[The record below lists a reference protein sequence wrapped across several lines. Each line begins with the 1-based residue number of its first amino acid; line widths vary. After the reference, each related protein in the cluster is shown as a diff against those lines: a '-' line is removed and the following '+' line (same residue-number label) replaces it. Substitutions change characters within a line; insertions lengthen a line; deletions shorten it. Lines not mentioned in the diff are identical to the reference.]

1 ATTTK
6 DRLKVLL
13 NDTKGLYDNGF
24 AEKIDV
30 DRIKVLV
37 NNINVEEIRLFKINQ
52 LNNQYLKALIGMP
65 LETRLTLSD
74 RITELDV
81 SFSGSIGDPI
91 ETESR
96 IEMQKFDI
104 QMQLQGLDLKAKQS
118 SFLPNLSA
126 FAGYNYNTQANSFDV
141 EAFRDNLFPNSAVG
155 LRLRWNIFSG
165 GSKIS
170 QISQS
175 RLTLKQL
182 ENTRG
187 FYKTQLQLEEMS
199 ARTNYESNLKSLE
212 VQKENVELANE
223 IYRVSKIKYDEGLG
237 SNLEVIDAD
246 SSLKE
251 AQANYTNAYY
261 NVLVAKIDLE
271 KALGLIE

>member
-1 ATTTK
+1 
-6 DRLKVLL
+6 
-13 NDTKGLYDNGF
+13 
-24 AEKIDV
+24 
-30 DRIKVLV
+30 
-37 NNINVEEIRLFKINQ
+37 
-52 LNNQYLKALIGMP
+52 
-65 LETRLTLSD
+65 
-74 RITELDV
+74 
-81 SFSGSIGDPI
+81 
-91 ETESR
+91 
-96 IEMQKFDI
+96 
-104 QMQLQGLDLKAKQS
+104 
-118 SFLPNLSA
+118 
-126 FAGYNYNTQANSFDV
+126 
-141 EAFRDNLFPNSAVG
+141 NLFPNSAVG